1 MNISKTISDL
11 VVVGSNIRWYTS
23 IENALANTTPLE
35 LSTIL
40 VMGNTYYAM
49 QTINGCSSTTPLAV
63 KTYVNVNLGI
73 TDFDFNGLQ
82 FYPNPISDYFTIIY
96 TERITT
102 VELFNTIGQSL
113 HIAHPNALKTTL
125 NVNFLPSGVYYIEI
139 KANNKKGLLK
149 VIKK

>member
-1 MNISKTISDL
+1 VAI
-11 VVVGSNIRWYTS
+11 GSNISWYTS

-40 VMGNTYYAM
+40 VIGNTYYAM
-49 QTINGCSSTTPLAV
+49 QTINGCSSTNPLAV
-63 KTYVNVNLGI
+63 NTSVNLGI

-102 VELFNTIGQSL
+102 VELFNTIGQSVY
-113 HIAHPNALKTTL
+113 IAHPNALKTTL